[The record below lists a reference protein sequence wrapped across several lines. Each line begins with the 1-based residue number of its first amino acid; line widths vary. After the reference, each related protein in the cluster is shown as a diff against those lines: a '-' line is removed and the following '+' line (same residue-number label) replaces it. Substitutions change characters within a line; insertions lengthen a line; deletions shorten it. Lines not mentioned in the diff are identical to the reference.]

1 MYLYLIAP
9 LTMLLLLL
17 EESPSKRSP
26 HIPFSDEEFTLASG
40 LCQVMQIPSLGV
52 LNEGNGNKSSP
63 GAEEGDDVPTPL
75 GALRLGFGAG
85 PERSSGTGPVASA
98 KGASRNALRRAHTE
112 KLKPILG
119 RGSNDA
125 GSDRAKLNAASPTA
139 ASPAMNAAGAAG
151 ATAPS
156 SAAVAGTPAS
166 ESSAEQSDSPHTEL
180 NEPRAEGCPASAATA
195 ADEQSEPKSLP
206 TSAATIET
214 PTDEKESQSPSKKGP
229 SSQLSPSRS
238 KCMRT
243 GPGAGPG
250 QLSASGS
257 RARLTPPRDL
267 DDRRGA
273 LTPSDL
279 EHLGDHNRPVR
290 KVKSDA
296 SRPPGDEGP
305 LQKNSGGDS
314 GTTTSLDESV
324 QRAKEPDEDA
334 KANVPKV
341 RVHL

>member
-1 MYLYLIAP
+1 MHTRI
-9 LTMLLLLL
+9 LLLSTFLY
-17 EESPSKRSP
+17 
-26 HIPFSDEEFTLASG
+26 IPFSDDEFTLASG

-52 LNEGNGNKSSP
+52 LNEGKSSTS
-63 GAEEGDDVPTPL
+63 AEEGDDVPTPL
-75 GALRLGFGAG
+75 GALGLGLVAG
-85 PERSSGTGPVASA
+85 PERSSGTGPVAGTKA
-98 KGASRNALRRAHTE
+98 ASRNALRRAHTE

-125 GSDRAKLNAASPTA
+125 GADRARLNAVSPTA
-139 ASPAMNAAGAAG
+139 ASAAMNALG
-151 ATAPS
+151 ATGAMS
-156 SAAVAGTPAS
+156 SAAIAGTPAS
-166 ESSAEQSDSPHTEL
+166 ESSAEQSDSPQTEL
-180 NEPRAEGCPASAATA
+180 TEPRAEGGPTSAATA
-195 ADEQSEPKSLP
+195 ADEQSEPKSRP

-214 PTDEKESQSPSKKGP
+214 PTDEKESQSPSKKAP

-238 KCMRT
+238 KSMCT
-243 GPGAGPG
+243 GPGPG

-257 RARLTPPRDL
+257 RSRLTPPRDL

-279 EHLGDHNRPVR
+279 EHLSDHNRPVR
-290 KVKSDA
+290 KVKSDT
-296 SRPPGDEGP
+296 SRPPGDERP

-341 RVHL
+341 RVHI